1 MNSKG
6 NSYLLSRL
14 AIGLIW
20 LYHGLVPKLIFRSA
34 TELELIQ
41 HGPVVGSAETTL
53 LLAGIGEVVLGLC
66 VFVFWKQ
73 AWPALV
79 SIAAFALLLVAAMV
93 IAPETATHAFNP
105 VTLSGSGVFFGLIN
119 WCEHQRAAGQCGSF
133 VL

>member
-6 NSYLLSRL
+6 DSYLLSRL

-66 VFVFWKQ
+66 VFVSGNRLGRRWF
-73 AWPALV
+73 
-79 SIAAFALLLVAAMV
+79 
-93 IAPETATHAFNP
+93 
-105 VTLSGSGVFFGLIN
+105 LSHERF
-119 WCEHQRAAGQCGSF
+119 QC
-133 VL
+133 